1 MAQWRVDQAQARQDA
16 EVAKFKRRSDRKLA
30 REKRANDAK
39 RAAMQKEIE
48 MNIIDKGE
56 CISGVAS
63 QPLLD
68 AHGCYST
75 KPFLGALGG
84 QIQ

>member
-1 MAQWRVDQAQARQDA
+1 
-16 EVAKFKRRSDRKLA
+16 
-30 REKRANDAK
+30 
-39 RAAMQKEIE
+39 MQKEIE